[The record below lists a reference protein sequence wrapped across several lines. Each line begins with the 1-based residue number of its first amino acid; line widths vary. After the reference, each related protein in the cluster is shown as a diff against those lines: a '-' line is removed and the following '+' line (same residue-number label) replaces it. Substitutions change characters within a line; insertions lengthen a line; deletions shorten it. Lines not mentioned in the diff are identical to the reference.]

1 MQEDST
7 QNTADGTQ
15 NAGDAVS
22 EKQPEAADN
31 LPPDN
36 LAAEKPAA
44 DNLLPDNPPPAEGGE
59 SRKHINAV
67 GVRFKSCGK
76 PTFFEVNGVEFSPGT
91 RIVAESEMGL
101 NLGVVIKAKHIIEKP
116 EQQLKK
122 ILRTATEEDIAND
135 KNNRTFENEARVFC
149 IEKVKDHNLAMKVIA
164 TESTLDRKRLI
175 FYFTAD
181 ERIDFRELVRDLAGR
196 FKTRIEMRQI
206 GVRDEVK
213 CIGGIGVCGRQT
225 CCTLFLTSF
234 EPVSIRMAK
243 KQELALNPSK
253 LSGIC
258 GRLMCC
264 LGYECKQ
271 PGETCVEASKKT
283 IEEPQAVT
291 AETVTVSNAK
301 GQAGQRSENT
311 AGKTGTGYKGRE
323 HGRRDRERRPRRQE
337 HRQQPPV
344 QGAPSPANRQA
355 GAQSPTPNAQSPTP
369 NAVSTLP
376 AGQAGVRQAQVPGS
390 EQPEKTGKGKPF
402 NKRRN
407 FWKKKKR

>member
-1 MQEDST
+1 MQEDSA
-7 QNTADGTQ
+7 QNTADDTQ
-15 NAGDAVS
+15 NAGKAVS
-22 EKQPEAADN
+22 EEQPE
-31 LPPDN
+31 
-36 LAAEKPAA
+36 AAEKPAA
-44 DNLLPDNPPPAEGGE
+44 DNPPPAEGGE
-59 SRKHINAV
+59 SRTRINAV
-67 GVRFKSCGK
+67 SVRFKSCGK
-76 PTFFEVNGVEFSPGT
+76 PNFFEVNGVEVSPGT
-91 RIVAESEMGL
+91 WVVAESEMGL

-116 EQQLKK
+116 EPQLKK
-122 ILRTATEEDIAND
+122 ILRIATEEDIASD
-135 KNNRTFENEARVFC
+135 KNNRTFENEAKAFC
-149 IEKVKDHNLAMKVIA
+149 IEKVKDHKLAMKVIA

-271 PGETCVEASKKT
+271 PGEPYVEASKET
-283 IEEPQAVT
+283 IEEPQAEQAVA
-291 AETVTVSNAK
+291 AETVTGNNAK
-301 GQAGQRSENT
+301 DQVAGQQDDKT
-311 AGKTGTGYKGRE
+311 AGKTETSYKGRE
-323 HGRRDRERRPRRQE
+323 HRRRDRERRRRRQE
-337 HRQQPPV
+337 HRPQSPV
-344 QGAPSPANRQA
+344 QDMPNLASWQA
-355 GAQSPTPNAQSPTP
+355 GAQHPTPNAESLTVP
-369 NAVSTLP
+369 TLP
-376 AGQAGVRQAQVPGS
+376 TGQAGDRQAQVPGS

-407 FWKKKKR
+407 FWKKKRR